1 MGMTCDDKHREG
13 NYALCS
19 CKWGNTKVKHHK
31 LRESP
36 EANSCSETLREPGPV
51 WILTSYFCCYFK
63 QYFVVVIQENI
74 KGIVIFF
81 PKCCNVAAMEFI
93 KDPEHYILE
102 ARQAQ
107 KKTGYEKI
115 KTTQLL
121 EFKKLLLIFVFQFGP
136 PILFFLMI
144 AINAYSGI
152 QINFF
157 FLSGSNQ
164 WMCVI
169 WNSLKFLNY
178 GIMINTQLAGHQIML
193 YPAVWTNR
201 CLSW

>member
-1 MGMTCDDKHREG
+1 
-13 NYALCS
+13 
-19 CKWGNTKVKHHK
+19 
-31 LRESP
+31 
-36 EANSCSETLREPGPV
+36 
-51 WILTSYFCCYFK
+51 
-63 QYFVVVIQENI
+63 
-74 KGIVIFF
+74 
-81 PKCCNVAAMEFI
+81 MEFI

-157 FLSGSNQ
+157 SWVALTSE
-164 WMCVI
+164 CVWFEI
-169 WNSLKFLNY
+169 LWNS
-178 GIMINTQLAGHQIML
+178 
-193 YPAVWTNR
+193 
-201 CLSW
+201 